1 MRAGCVNLLLS
12 LWVTAQGDGV
22 CSARASAATG
32 AAGVCVCAQFQLL
45 HDIMQPCVCLFLF
58 MAVFSESVQ
67 AMHRGIYSVCF
78 MVLQW
83 EL

>member
-1 MRAGCVNLLLS
+1 MEFVPHERQQRLEL
-12 LWVTAQGDGV
+12 Q
-22 CSARASAATG
+22 
-32 AAGVCVCAQFQLL
+32 VCVCAQFQLL

-67 AMHRGIYSVCF
+67 VMHRGIYSVCF